1 MKDELAS
8 AFDFKV
14 CNAIQNP
21 DGSVSYEF
29 EYPDE
34 FRDFYEEKTGKELT
48 QAGFQEFVDDVILKN
63 IEQDRKKSIDS
74 DKSED

>member
-1 MKDELAS
+1 
-8 AFDFKV
+8 
-14 CNAIQNP
+14 
-21 DGSVSYEF
+21 VSYEF